1 MKEGNLRGAEV
12 RISIA
17 IAIAALLSLLSV
29 SLSDSKSIAQE
40 PSKISASL
48 TEQQARSE
56 LESVFAERIVAIK
69 NRGKDHSNVITSK

>member
-1 MKEGNLRGAEV
+1 LRGAEV

-40 PSKISASL
+40 TSKISAVL

-56 LESVFAERIVAIK
+56 LEVVFAERIVAIK
-69 NRGKDHSNVITSK
+69 NKDYE